1 MTVASLVTKSD
12 HESDHESSW
21 FKKYRKLLN

>member
-1 MTVASLVTKSD
+1 MTVASLVTK
-12 HESDHESSW
+12 SDHESSW